1 MNADVEFFM
10 AHPNIDIS
18 VDFNDLDIDELI
30 VRPSD
35 VREGL
40 SPLPGDVLVAG
51 DWDARPAKV
60 QVLEVTASWVRLRV
74 LN

>member
-1 MNADVEFFM
+1 MNADVDFFM

-18 VDFNDLDIDELI
+18 VDFNDLNIDELV

>member
-1 MNADVEFFM
+1 MNADVEFFI

>member
-1 MNADVEFFM
+1 MNADVDFFM